1 MIQCIF
7 LINYFFCQHSRLLF
21 VWVRWFSVVESPPT
35 VIQQQQSVG
44 NIHPLCSSQN
54 IPSRQGF
61 KKRENTY
68 FYYIYSYSCKFN
80 SKKQIA
86 AIMVAA
92 GCSLIPWIAL
102 SALLGSVVCE
112 DPNQPLGSPVQLG
125 ESEPGV
131 KKILE
136 FTEERYNLGSN
147 AMHRR
152 KISRF
157 ISVTRQ
163 VTLTAR
169 LRHNFFIY
177 LFNIDYITC
186 TVCHCKQSLLCSV
199 NVRVGVQNKG
209 THCLSIH
216 SLFFRHKERRYI
228 VF

>member
-1 MIQCIF
+1 MSTQ
-7 LINYFFCQHSRLLF
+7 S
-21 VWVRWFSVVESPPT
+21 SVVCLGQMVFCRWVSSHCYSTT
-35 VIQQQQSVG
+35 VGREHSSSLQLAEYSIATGIQETG
-44 NIHPLCSSQN
+44 KH
-54 IPSRQGF
+54 
-61 KKRENTY
+61 
-68 FYYIYSYSCKFN
+68 IYSYSCKFN